1 MKKGK
6 EIEEYLKNPMK
17 DSDSFSF
24 ECKGCG
30 RCCNR
35 EYVGDIPLT
44 GVDIY
49 HVAKEL
55 GFKNTFPVLVDY
67 CQAPYP
73 GDTIEVPVRLL
84 AFDEGTGR
92 CKLLSK
98 SGKCS
103 AHTEKP
109 TVCALYPLGR
119 MYVLHKSSKKSEFV
133 YFAPPQS
140 EDLPCSNSSK
150 RQTLRQW
157 KDTFS
162 IETRDE
168 ETEAWR
174 TLMQKISFLVT
185 EYDPYSSDFAKQ
197 FFLLFD
203 IMLYVFDTAE
213 GIVPQIEKRL
223 KQLPEVEDAL
233 RKLKL
238 K

>member
-1 MKKGK
+1 MFTNEKARYY
-6 EIEEYLKNPMK
+6 IEHRMK
-17 DSDSFSF
+17 DSDSFNF

-30 RCCNR
+30 NCCNR
-35 EYVGDIPLT
+35 EHVGDIPLT

-55 GFKNTFPVLVDY
+55 GYKNTFPVLVDY

-73 GDTIEVPVRLL
+73 GDTIKVPVRLL
-84 AFDEGTGR
+84 AFDDGTGR

-109 TVCALYPLGR
+109 TVYALYPLGR

-133 YFAPPQS
+133 YFAPPQP

-157 KDTFS
+157 KDAFS
-162 IETRDE
+162 IEIRDE
-168 ETEAWR
+168 ETEMWIV
-174 TLMQKISFLVT
+174 LSQKISTLIT
-185 EYDPYSSDFAKQ
+185 EYDLYSSGIVEQAFT
-197 FFLLFD
+197 LFD
-203 IMLYVFDTAE
+203 ILLYVYDTAE
-213 GIVPQIEKRL
+213 GIMPQIKRRV
-223 KQLPEVEDAL
+223 KDMDAL
-233 RKLKL
+233 YEELEEIKLK
-238 K
+238 

>member
-1 MKKGK
+1 MFTNEKARYY
-6 EIEEYLKNPMK
+6 IEHRMK
-17 DSDSFSF
+17 DSDSFNF

-30 RCCNR
+30 NCCNR
-35 EYVGDIPLT
+35 EHVGDIPLT

-55 GFKNTFPVLVDY
+55 GYKNTFPVLVDY

-73 GDTIEVPVRLL
+73 GDTIKVPVRLL
-84 AFDEGTGR
+84 AFDDGTGR

-133 YFAPPQS
+133 YFAPPQP

>member
-1 MKKGK
+1 MFTNEKARYY
-6 EIEEYLKNPMK
+6 IEHRMK
-17 DSDSFSF
+17 DSDSFNF

-30 RCCNR
+30 NCCNR
-35 EYVGDIPLT
+35 EHVGDIPLT

-55 GFKNTFPVLVDY
+55 GYKNTFPVLVDY

-73 GDTIEVPVRLL
+73 GDTIKVPVRLL
-84 AFDEGTGR
+84 AFDDGTGR